1 MRKYKTWSQD
11 EDTVILDGL
20 KADLKELY
28 KQACTI
34 EDLDEMEE
42 QDSTVYRLWL
52 ISFILGRTFQ
62 STNMRY
68 YRVLR
73 PKLELELKKREVKKS
88 LWSKVK
94 MFFNTKNKL
103 WKY

>member
-1 MRKYKTWSQD
+1 MGKYKTWSQD

-34 EDLDEMEE
+34 ENLDVMEE
-42 QDSTVYRLWL
+42 KDSNIYRLWL
-52 ISFILGRTFQ
+52 ISFILGRTFL
-62 STNMRY
+62 STKVRY
-68 YRVLR
+68 YNVLK
-73 PKLELELKKREVKKS
+73 PNLEFELKKREVKKS

-94 MFFNTKNKL
+94 MFFNTKK
-103 WKY
+103 

>member
-28 KQACTI
+28 KQACAI
-34 EDLDEMEE
+34 ENLDGIEE
-42 QDSTVYRLWL
+42 KDSTVYRLWL

-62 STNMRY
+62 STNIRF

-94 MFFNTKNKL
+94 MFFNTKK
-103 WKY
+103 

>member
-34 EDLDEMEE
+34 ENLDVIEE
-42 QDSTVYRLWL
+42 KDSTVYRLWL
-52 ISFILGRTFQ
+52 IAIILGRTFK
-62 STNMRY
+62 STNSRF
-68 YRVLR
+68 YRVLK
-73 PKLELELKKREVKKS
+73 PKLDLELKNRVVKKF

-94 MFFNTKNKL
+94 MFFNTKK
-103 WKY
+103 

>member
-28 KQACTI
+28 KQACAI
-34 EDLDEMEE
+34 ENLDGIEE
-42 QDSTVYRLWL
+42 KDSTIYRLWL

-62 STNMRY
+62 STNVRF

-94 MFFNTKNKL
+94 MFFNTKK
-103 WKY
+103 

>member
-28 KQACTI
+28 KQACAI
-34 EDLDEMEE
+34 ENLDGIEE
-42 QDSTVYRLWL
+42 KDSTIYRLWL

-62 STNMRY
+62 STNIRF

-94 MFFNTKNKL
+94 MFFNTKK
-103 WKY
+103 

>member
-1 MRKYKTWSQD
+1 MRKYKIWSQD

-28 KQACTI
+28 KQASTI
-34 EDLDEMEE
+34 ANLDVIEKK
-42 QDSTVYRLWL
+42 DSTIYRLWL
-52 ISFILGRTFQ
+52 ISFLLGRTFQ
-62 STNMRY
+62 STNVRF

-94 MFFNTKNKL
+94 MFFNTKK
-103 WKY
+103 

>member
-28 KQACTI
+28 KQACII
-34 EDLDEMEE
+34 EDLGEVEE
-42 QDSTVYRLWL
+42 KDSTIYRLWL
-52 ISFILGRTFQ
+52 ISFLLGRTFK
-62 STNMRY
+62 STNSRF
-68 YRVLR
+68 YRVLK

-94 MFFNTKNKL
+94 MFFNTKK
-103 WKY
+103 

>member
-28 KQACTI
+28 KQACTVENLDGI
-34 EDLDEMEE
+34 EEK
-42 QDSTVYRLWL
+42 DSTIYRLWL
-52 ISFILGRTFQ
+52 IAFILGRTFQ
-62 STNMRY
+62 STNIRY

-94 MFFNTKNKL
+94 MFFNTKK
-103 WKY
+103 

>member
-28 KQACTI
+28 KKACTI
-34 EDLDEMEE
+34 ENLGEIEE
-42 QDSTVYRLWL
+42 KDSTIYRLWL
-52 ISFILGRTFQ
+52 ISFLLGRTFK
-62 STNMRY
+62 STNSRF
-68 YRVLR
+68 YRVLK
-73 PKLELELKKREVKKS
+73 PNLELELKKREVKKS

-94 MFFNTKNKL
+94 MFFNTKK
-103 WKY
+103 

>member
-34 EDLDEMEE
+34 ENLDVIEE
-42 QDSTVYRLWL
+42 KDSTIYRLWL
-52 ISFILGRTFQ
+52 ISFILGRTFKG
-62 STNMRY
+62 TKTRFY
-68 YRVLR
+68 KVLK

-94 MFFNTKNKL
+94 MFFNTKK
-103 WKY
+103 

>member
-28 KQACTI
+28 RQAACTI
-34 EDLDEMEE
+34 EDLDAIEE
-42 QDSTVYRLWL
+42 KDSTVYRLWL
-52 ISFILGRTFQ
+52 IAIILGRTLQ
-62 STNMRY
+62 STNNRF
-68 YRVLR
+68 YRVLK

-94 MFFNTKNKL
+94 MFFNTKK
-103 WKY
+103 

>member
-28 KQACTI
+28 KQAATI
-34 EDLDEMEE
+34 ANLDVIEKK
-42 QDSTVYRLWL
+42 DSTIYRLWL
-52 ISFILGRTFQ
+52 ISIILGRTFQ
-62 STNMRY
+62 STKTRFYN
-68 YRVLR
+68 VLK
-73 PKLELELKKREVKKS
+73 PNLELELKKREVKKS

-94 MFFNTKNKL
+94 MFFNTKK
-103 WKY
+103 

>member
-1 MRKYKTWSQD
+1 MRNYKTWSQD

-20 KADLKELY
+20 KADLNELY

-34 EDLDEMEE
+34 KDLDVIEE
-42 QDSTVYRLWL
+42 KDSTIYRLWL
-52 ISFILGRTFQ
+52 ISIILGRTFE
-62 STNMRY
+62 STNSRF
-68 YRVLR
+68 YRVLK

>member
-28 KQACTI
+28 KQACTVENLDGI
-34 EDLDEMEE
+34 EEK
-42 QDSTVYRLWL
+42 DSTVYRLWL

-62 STNMRY
+62 STNIRF

-94 MFFNTKNKL
+94 MFFNTKK
-103 WKY
+103 

>member
-34 EDLDEMEE
+34 ENLDAIEE
-42 QDSTVYRLWL
+42 KDSIIYRLWL
-52 ISFILGRTFQ
+52 IAIILGRTFK
-62 STNMRY
+62 STKTRFYN
-68 YRVLR
+68 VLK
-73 PKLELELKKREVKKS
+73 PNLELELKKREVKKS

-94 MFFNTKNKL
+94 MFFNTKK
-103 WKY
+103 

>member
-1 MRKYKTWSQD
+1 MGKYKTWSQD

-34 EDLDEMEE
+34 ENLGEIEE
-42 QDSTVYRLWL
+42 KDSTIYRLWL
-52 ISFILGRTFQ
+52 ISFLLGRTFK
-62 STNMRY
+62 STNSRF
-68 YRVLR
+68 YRVLK
-73 PKLELELKKREVKKS
+73 PNLELELKKREVKKS

-94 MFFNTKNKL
+94 MFFNTKK
-103 WKY
+103 

>member
-28 KQACTI
+28 KQASTI
-34 EDLDEMEE
+34 ANLDVIEKK
-42 QDSTVYRLWL
+42 DSTIYRLWL
-52 ISFILGRTFQ
+52 VSFLLGRTFQ
-62 STNMRY
+62 STKTRY
-68 YRVLR
+68 YNVLK
-73 PKLELELKKREVKKS
+73 PNLELELKKREVKKS

-94 MFFNTKNKL
+94 MFFNTKK
-103 WKY
+103 

>member
-1 MRKYKTWSQD
+1 MGKYKTWSQD

-28 KQACTI
+28 KQACAI
-34 EDLDEMEE
+34 ENLDGIEE
-42 QDSTVYRLWL
+42 KDSTIYRLWL

-62 STNMRY
+62 STNVRF

-94 MFFNTKNKL
+94 MFFNTKK
-103 WKY
+103 

>member
-1 MRKYKTWSQD
+1 MRNYKTWSQD

-34 EDLDEMEE
+34 KDLDVIEE
-42 QDSTVYRLWL
+42 KDSTIYRLWL
-52 ISFILGRTFQ
+52 IAIILERTFE
-62 STNMRY
+62 STNSRF
-68 YRVLR
+68 YRVLK
-73 PKLELELKKREVKKS
+73 PKLELELNKREVKKS

-94 MFFNTKNKL
+94 MFFNTKK
-103 WKY
+103 